1 MLVGI
6 CEISF
11 LQFSFWIRWPCF
23 GRATLLKQV
32 SVLVDETRR
41 LPAPRFVKRVEK
53 MCESALAARGA
64 IARYRDFGSTVD
76 RRAVGVFHQ
85 TTRSKG
91 ETDRAM
97 LLD

>member
-1 MLVGI
+1 M
-6 CEISF
+6 
-11 LQFSFWIRWPCF
+11 
-23 GRATLLKQV
+23 
-32 SVLVDETRR
+32 VDETRR
-41 LPAPRFVKRVEK
+41 LEAPRLVKHVEE
-53 MCESALAARGA
+53 MYESVLVARRE
-64 IARYRDFGSTVD
+64 IARCRDFGSAVD